1 MISLRSIIEQS
12 TSNFEYLSDKIFE
25 VHRVNDLKIKNE
37 SNRLD
42 YLIIGFYHSIQI
54 TEVFTVLRGIVFFH
68 FINFLLPTVTQE
80 KLESFFRRSM

>member
-37 SNRLD
+37 SINSNKIEALKIRFVN
-42 YLIIGFYHSIQI
+42 IIVSK
-54 TEVFTVLRGIVFFH
+54 L
-68 FINFLLPTVTQE
+68 QE
-80 KLESFFRRSM
+80 QLVE

>member
-37 SNRLD
+37 SINSNKIEALKIR
-42 YLIIGFYHSIQI
+42 YVNISIS
-54 TEVFTVLRGIVFFH
+54 
-68 FINFLLPTVTQE
+68 
-80 KLESFFRRSM
+80 KLEKQLVE

>member
-37 SNRLD
+37 TGVIMD
-42 YLIIGFYHSIQI
+42 DIIDGIYTFLIIYLCI
-54 TEVFTVLRGIVFFH
+54 
-68 FINFLLPTVTQE
+68 
-80 KLESFFRRSM
+80 